1 VIRLTVKFEMGDF
14 RRWCDAKARGLAR
27 WSSGP
32 IQGGR
37 AALQALEAHHA
48 ALFDSHG
55 AAGLGGR
62 SSGYGA
68 WAPLAL
74 RTLRARAGRVRCS
87 RIAPRDYA
95 GPMRGDRTLAWS
107 WRLRDSLATQG
118 NRFGDAVRQIRAT
131 GLTYGTGTPTALFHA
146 AGRGG
151 RNPMPV
157 RMPLDDIVGP
167 QVALD
172 AIEGRIMSFLEA
184 DGEAPPSPGLVPNAA
199 GFYSRP

>member
-14 RRWCDAKARGLAR
+14 RRWCDSRAAGLAK
-27 WSSGP
+27 WASGP

-37 AALQALEAHHA
+37 AGLQALEAYHA
-48 ALFDSHG
+48 GLFDSYGSG
-55 AAGLGGR
+55 AMGR
-62 SSGYGA
+62 PSGYGA

-74 RTLRARAGRVRCS
+74 RTLKARALRQRMS

-118 NRFGDAVRQIRAT
+118 NRYGDAVRLIGST
-131 GLTYGTGTPTALFHA
+131 SLTYGTSTPTALFHA

-151 RNPMPV
+151 RNAMPV
-157 RMPLDDIVGP
+157 RMPIDDIVGP

-172 AIEGRIMSFLEA
+172 VIERKIMAFLASDTEA
-184 DGEAPPSPGLVPNAA
+184 APSPGLVPNAA